1 MSRSIRRLLIAN
13 RGEIAVR
20 IQRTAHRMG
29 IETIAIYSEVDRY
42 APHVEMAHER
52 YFLGG
57 NAPAES
63 YLNIEKIL
71 AIAKKAQADAIHPGY
86 GFLSENPTFAQAVEE
101 AGLLFI
107 GPSWQ
112 AMQRLGDKV
121 EAKRLAQTVGVPLV
135 PGTAARVQDAEA
147 LALARQIG
155 FPLLIKA
162 AAGGGGKGMRK
173 VISEAA
179 FLEALARA
187 RSEAQTAFG
196 DDGVFLE
203 RYIERPRHVEIQVI
217 ADQHGHAVYLFERDC
232 SIQRRHQKV
241 LEEAPA
247 PHLAPQVRTA
257 MGEAALRLIQAA
269 GYTQAG
275 TVEFIV
281 DNDQNF
287 YFLEVNTRLQV
298 EHPVTEL
305 ITGQDLVEWQ
315 LRIAMGE
322 PLPLRQEDLSINGHA
337 LEARVYAEDP
347 RPNFLPS
354 TGVLYKYRPPHLRHV
369 RVDNGYEEGGIVPI
383 YYDPLLAKV
392 IAWAPTRLEAIDRLS
407 QALAQFPIVGVA
419 NNIEFLQFVLR
430 HPTFRAGHMH
440 THFVEEA
447 FDPAEL
453 DKVALTPEELETL
466 RALAHWI
473 TYHWYGARSET

>member
-1 MSRSIRRLLIAN
+1 MSRPIRRLLIAN

-29 IETIAIYSEVDRY
+29 IQTIAVYSEVDRY

-57 NAPAES
+57 NTPAES
-63 YLNIEKIL
+63 YLNIAKIL
-71 AIAKKAQADAIHPGY
+71 AVARQARADAIHPGY
-86 GFLSENPTFAQAVEE
+86 GFLSENPAFARAVEE

-121 EAKRLAQTVGVPLV
+121 EAKRLAKAAAVPLV
-135 PGTAARVQDAEA
+135 PGTAARVQDTEA
-147 LALARQIG
+147 LDLARQIG

-173 VISEAA
+173 VTAEAA

-203 RYIERPRHVEIQVI
+203 RYIERPRHVEIQVM
-217 ADQHGHAVYLFERDC
+217 ADQHGQAVYLFERDC

-247 PHLAPQVRTA
+247 PHLDPHTRTA

-269 GYTQAG
+269 AYTQAG
-275 TVEFIV
+275 TIEFIL
-281 DNDQNF
+281 DGEQNF

-305 ITGQDLVEWQ
+305 ITGHDLVEWQ

-322 PLPLRQEDLSINGHA
+322 PLPVQQGDLFMSGHA
-337 LEARVYAEDP
+337 IEARVYAEDP
-347 RPNFLPS
+347 SQNFLPS
-354 TGVLYKYRPPHLRHV
+354 TGLLYKYRPPSLPHV

-392 IAWAPTRLEAIDRLS
+392 IAWAPTRLEAIDRLH
-407 QALAQFPIVGVA
+407 QALTQFPIAGVA
-419 NNIEFLQFVLR
+419 NNLEFLQFVLS
-430 HPTFRAGHMH
+430 HPTFRAGQMH
-440 THFVEEA
+440 THFVDEA
-447 FDPAEL
+447 FDVAAL
-453 DKVALTPEELETL
+453 DQVALSPEELETL
-466 RALAHWI
+466 RAVASWI
-473 TYHWYGARSET
+473 TYHWYGARSER